1 MNGQTI
7 TKLNDYAFS
16 FSFASNSLHE
26 GALSNTSCRLTAG
39 LRGRDTR
46 FVSSHTVQP
55 VK

>member
-16 FSFASNSLHE
+16 FSFANSLHE